1 MVGEVVRAERGGVGD
16 SDWEVREDGEEAVG
30 ERGFEGE
37 VVGYFVDGEEEIL
50 VRSCADGVGG

>member
-16 SDWEVREDGEEAVG
+16 SDGEVGEDGEEAVG

-37 VVGYFVDGEEEIL
+37 VVGYFVDGEEEVL
-50 VRSCADGVGG
+50 VRGRADGVGG